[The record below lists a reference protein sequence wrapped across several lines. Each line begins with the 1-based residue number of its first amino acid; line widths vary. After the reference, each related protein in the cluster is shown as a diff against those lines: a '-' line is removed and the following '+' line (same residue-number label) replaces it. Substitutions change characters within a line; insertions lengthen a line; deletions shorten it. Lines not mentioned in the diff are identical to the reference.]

1 MAKVNQAKSNAGVPA
16 TVAMVAALAASALL
30 AGCANHYAPAPTP
43 TNFPTSAQ
51 PKLQAAAHWG
61 AIAGTIE
68 QRLTEDLRKAPQRPY
83 YVSEPPPEASQFQRA
98 LTEHIT
104 SALVKSGYV
113 VSRVPAGSL
122 KVDVDVQALTFSPQ
136 RAQKLPGAMPTAIA
150 VGVWML
156 AATSDPILATAGGVA
171 AHEVYNYNYGQFG
184 TGPIPKTELI
194 VTVSVSDQ
202 YRFYARNSSAYYVAD
217 SDRSLYGL
225 PEDDDKAFKT
235 FTIRGDK

>member
-1 MAKVNQAKSNAGVPA
+1 MAKVNQAKLNTGVL
-16 TVAMVAALAASALL
+16 AMAAASALL
-30 AGCANHYAPAPTP
+30 AGCANQYAPAPAP
-43 TNFPTSAQ
+43 TDFPASSQ

-83 YVSEPPPEASQFQRA
+83 YVAEPPPEASPFQRA

-104 SALVKSGYV
+104 SALVKSGHV

-136 RAQKLPGAMPTAIA
+136 RAQRLPGAIPTAIA
-150 VGVWML
+150 AGVWML
-156 AATSDPILATAGGVA
+156 ALTSDAVLATGAGVA
-171 AHEVYNYNYGQFG
+171 AHEAYNYRLGQFG
-184 TGPIPKTELI
+184 AGPIPKTELI
-194 VTVSVSDQ
+194 VTVSISDQ
-202 YRFYARNSSAYYVAD
+202 YRYYARNSSAYYVAD

-225 PEDDDKAFKT
+225 PDDDDKAFKT
-235 FTIRGDK
+235 FSIRGDK

>member
-1 MAKVNQAKSNAGVPA
+1 MAKVNQAKSKAGLL
-16 TVAMVAALAASALL
+16 AALAAGALL
-30 AGCANHYAPAPTP
+30 AGCANRYAPAPTP
-43 TNFPTSAQ
+43 MEFPASAQ

-68 QRLTEDLRKAPQRPY
+68 QRLTEDLRKAPQRPF
-83 YVSEPPPEASQFQRA
+83 YVAEPPPEASPFQRA

-104 SALVKSGYV
+104 SSLVKSGHV

-122 KVDVDVQALTFSPQ
+122 KVDVEVQALTFSPK
-136 RAQKLPGAMPTAIA
+136 RMQKLPGAVPTAIA

-156 AATSDPILATAGGVA
+156 AATSDPVLATAGGVA
-171 AHEVYNYNYGQFG
+171 AHEAYNYHLGQFG

-202 YRFYARNSSAYYVAD
+202 YRYYARNSSAYYVAD

-225 PEDDDKAFKT
+225 PEDDDKAYKT
-235 FTIRGDK
+235 FTVRGDK

>member
-1 MAKVNQAKSNAGVPA
+1 MAGVLA
-16 TVAMVAALAASALL
+16 VMAAGALV
-30 AGCANHYAPAPTP
+30 AGCANRYAPAPSAVD
-43 TNFPTSAQ
+43 FPASTQ

-83 YVSEPPPEASQFQRA
+83 YISEPPPEASQFQRA

-122 KVDVDVQALTFSPQ
+122 KVDIDVQALTFSEK
-136 RAQKLPGAMPTAIA
+136 RMQKMPGAVPTAIA

-156 AATSDPILATAGGVA
+156 AATADPILSTAGGVA
-171 AHEVYNYNYGQFG
+171 AHEGYNYYYGQFG
-184 TGPIPKTELI
+184 TGPVPKTELI

-202 YRFYARNSSAYYVAD
+202 YRYYARNSSAYYVAD
-217 SDRSLYGL
+217 SDRTLYGL
-225 PEDDDKAFKT
+225 PEENDKAFKT
-235 FTIRGDK
+235 YTIRGDK